1 MSNRI
6 DTTFAALGAAG
17 GKALMPFLT
26 AGDPDLETTAA
37 LIRECASRGASLI
50 ELGLPYSDPV
60 ADGPTIQESYNRSLA
75 RGTTL
80 DGIFAMLR
88 DVRRDCQVPI
98 SVMGSFSLVVR
109 RGLERFVDD
118 ASQAGV
124 DGMIIPDLPL
134 EEAESLAPL
143 ARAADIHQIMLIA
156 PTTPW
161 ERARE
166 IARHSGG
173 FVYYVSVSGIT
184 GERTSLPPEI
194 SERIRKLREVTSLP
208 ICVGFGIS
216 LPEQVR
222 MVTQTADG
230 AIVGSAIVRRI
241 EQQSGQSREKIVA
254 TVGDYVAELA
264 QALR

>member
-1 MSNRI
+1 MKNRI
-6 DTTFAALGAAG
+6 DEAFTALGRTG
-17 GKALMPFLT
+17 RKALMPFLT

-37 LIRECASRGASLI
+37 LIRECAARGASLI

-60 ADGPTIQESYNRSLA
+60 ADGPTIQESYNRSLSH
-75 RGTTL
+75 GTTL
-80 DGIFAMLR
+80 DGIFEMLSR
-88 DVRRDCQVPI
+88 LRAEGCQVPI

-109 RGLERFVDD
+109 RGLQRFVDD
-118 ASQAGV
+118 AARAGV

-134 EEAESLAPL
+134 EEAEVLAPA
-143 ARAADIHQIMLIA
+143 ARRAGIHQTMLIA

-166 IARHSGG
+166 IAAHSGG

-184 GERTSLPPEI
+184 GERTALPPEI
-194 SERIRKLREVTSLP
+194 VERISRLREVTSLP

-216 LPEQVR
+216 RPEQVKL
-222 MVTQTADG
+222 VTSAADG

-241 EQQSGQSREKIVA
+241 QQQTGQSREQLVRA
-254 TVGDYVAELA
+254 VGDYVAELA
-264 QALR
+264 AVL